1 MMCGREDLNCKQRM
15 FANGLC
21 RQHHYYF
28 AKKTRQDEEKK
39 NGKSKQ
45 SFINR

>member
-1 MMCGREDLNCKQRM
+1 MCGREDLNCKQRM
-15 FANGLC
+15 FAIGFC